1 MYKLRR
7 KLYKRNKEEKRMK
20 EERKYFGIYLNNEIP
35 KLDKKNQYSK
45 EVEIKFQGKAY
56 LIKRKENEKI
66 EKIEIQNEYK
76 LKKEG
81 HYEMEFINLENE
93 TFQLRIQIESS
104 WFLLIFLLFFLGLIL
119 VLLFAKPSDAKNSP
133 LAQVCDLIDLSIL
146 QFDVDKQQESE
157 NEIEEKIV
165 KKNKKQRQKNQY
177 DFDISFKKKSS
188 TEIDLINTIEAKGFI
203 NSKVAPGDRGS
214 FSIVISTKKSMADM
228 KYQIN
233 FQDLSNKKPSNMT
246 FKLRGN
252 SQSYGSLQELEKNLK
267 GIIPKKSQ
275 KTMIVD
281 WQWAY
286 ETGETK
292 EAIRKNDEIDTIEG
306 EKLKNYQFKM
316 MVTGEEVE
324 N

>member
-1 MYKLRR
+1 
-7 KLYKRNKEEKRMK
+7 MK

-66 EKIEIQNEYK
+66 EKIEIQNEHK

-81 HYEMEFINLENE
+81 DYEIEFTNLENE
-93 TFQLRIQIESS
+93 TFQLQIQIESS
-104 WFLLIFLLFFLGLIL
+104 WFLLILLLLFLGLMM

-146 QFDVDKQQESE
+146 QFDVDKQPKSE
-157 NEIEEKIV
+157 NEIEEKLV

-177 DFDISFKKKSS
+177 DFDISFKNRSS
-188 TEIDLINTIEAKGFI
+188 TEIDLINTIEAKGLV

-233 FQDLSNKKPSNMT
+233 FQDLSNEKPTNMT
-246 FKLRGN
+246 FKLRGD
-252 SQSYGSLQELEKNLK
+252 SHSYANLQELEKNLK

-275 KTMIVD
+275 KTLIVD

-286 ETGETK
+286 ETGKNE
-292 EAIRKNDEIDTIEG
+292 EIIRKNDEIDTSEG
-306 EKLKNYQFKM
+306 QTLKNYQFKM
-316 MVTGEEVE
+316 LVTGEEVE